1 MGRSWVVGGG
11 SWVVGRGSKDLRES
25 FYAVL
30 RRQWNRMRIN
40 ACLIGD
46 CLIGV
51 GEWVVAG

>member
-1 MGRSWVVGGG
+1 MGRGWVGRG

-51 GEWVVAG
+51 GEWVVGG